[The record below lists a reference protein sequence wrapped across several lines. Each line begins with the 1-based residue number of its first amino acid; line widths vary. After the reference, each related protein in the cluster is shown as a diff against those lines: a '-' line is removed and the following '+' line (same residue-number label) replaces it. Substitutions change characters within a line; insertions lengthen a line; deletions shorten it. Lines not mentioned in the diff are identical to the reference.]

1 MSKSVFWLTCVLAAL
16 GFLGGQSYADTWG
29 GQAAPAPV
37 IGSQGAWISFNGFQ
51 RQTMN
56 WCAGSYY
63 CGAGDFTTLPS
74 IPNGI
79 DGSTLGLYISG
90 AYPDSNS
97 PTGIAGLSG
106 YVPLSAFAKSSSV
119 NALQQSF
126 NVFSQ
131 QVLDW
136 ETQMRRNFDL
146 QVRTTNSGVAQ
157 ALAMAGTTDL
167 QSDENFAVSINMGT
181 FRGQTAVAGAGVAR
195 LSQHVSLNTGITAG
209 VNGGAVGARAGIRF
223 GW

>member
-1 MSKSVFWLTCVLAAL
+1 MLATL
-16 GFLGGQSYADTWG
+16 GFLGGQSHADTWG
-29 GQAAPAPV
+29 GQTSPAPV

-63 CGAGDFTTLPS
+63 CGAGDFTTFPS
-74 IPNGI
+74 VPNGI

-106 YVPLSAFAKSSSV
+106 YVPLSAFARSSTV

-126 NVFSQ
+126 NAFQQSFNVFSHE
-131 QVLDW
+131 VLDW
-136 ETQMRRNFDL
+136 QTQMRRAFDL

-181 FRGQTAVAGAGVAR
+181 FRGQTAIAGAGVAR
-195 LSQHVSLNTGITAG
+195 LSQHVSFNTGITAG
-209 VNGGAVGARAGIRF
+209 VNGGAVGARAGVRF